1 MKVRAGRVLVLGL
14 LASILLVACGKTD
27 AGSLSTVDAT
37 GIEIRDEIA
46 GLFSDGVKG
55 DATCAELFSYRND
68 YERVGGSTDGF
79 FNAKLRGLGCFSS
92 SSDRTDEPTS
102 PQLAPVASTAAPFP
116 TTDFMAFLRR
126 KLMGTSY
133 SIESPTTPFGKIQIE
148 SSIYRVREICR
159 DLGTGASES
168 QMREELSE
176 NEMLGDPTLDRDI
189 PVYVDAVFEAAK
201 TFVCP

>member
-1 MKVRAGRVLVLGL
+1 MTRRAGRILVASL
-14 LASILLVACGKTD
+14 LASILLVACGETD
-27 AGSLSTVDAT
+27 TRSLSTVDAT

-46 GLFSDGVKG
+46 GLFSDGVKD

-79 FNAKLRGLGCFSS
+79 FNSRLRAIGCFSS

-102 PQLAPVASTAAPFP
+102 PQSAPVASAAAPFP
-116 TTDFMAFLRR
+116 TTDFMTFLKRA
-126 KLMGTSY
+126 LMGTSY
-133 SIESPTTPFGKIQIE
+133 SIESPTTPFGKVQIE
-148 SSIYRVREICR
+148 SSIYRAREICR

-168 QMREELSE
+168 QLRNELAE
-176 NEMLGDPTLDRDI
+176 NEKLGDPSLDRDI